1 MGCAKLRGLL
11 DIGEDGWLWAV
22 VSESG
27 IRGISGQVSWT
38 HKQTQAVPGYSGP
51 TAKKTRLP
59 SGLSKD
65 KSVQMGGKDSC
76 VLCHSQV

>member
-1 MGCAKLRGLL
+1 MALCSCLRVRHQGYLWSVVL
-11 DIGEDGWLWAV
+11 DP
-22 VSESG
+22 
-27 IRGISGQVSWT
+27 
-38 HKQTQAVPGYSGP
+38 QTNTGSP
-51 TAKKTRLP
+51 TVLRAHSKKTRLP